1 MQERANELARAAV
14 RATGD
19 FFGGIFRAIIEWIR
33 GDDVMVLIVLAVIAL
48 FLLFLFVP
56 SHRRY

>member
-1 MQERANELARAAV
+1 MQERASEIARAGV

-19 FFGGIFRAIIEWIR
+19 FLGGLFGAIIDWIR
-33 GDDVMVLIVLAVIAL
+33 GDDVMVLVVLAVIAL

>member
-1 MQERANELARAAV
+1 MREQASEFARAAV

-19 FFGGIFRAIIEWIR
+19 FFGGLFRAMIDWIR
-33 GDDVMVLIVLAVIAL
+33 GDDVIVLVVLAVIAL